1 MTFTTTE
8 EIGIVLEGG
17 THDTVK
23 ALIRLDH
30 DIKIGEILLIE
41 DKEGNNG
48 LAQVEKYEYINEF
61 YTNDSPLIHTLMN
74 SRAVID
80 LLKSKTVILSTLKVI
95 RSDKARVSL
104 PGNLVKKLPN
114 NAEEYL
120 YGEKLKDPR
129 YIKYGKLVNTEIPLL
144 LNINSLPMHMGI
156 FGETGSGKSYDMRYL
171 IYLFSNIRVNGEC
184 TAIPMIVIDA
194 NGDYTD
200 LATDVVKRAKLLE
213 CRKEVVRYTFTEMKE
228 HFYMDLNVFSTSDL
242 SYMIISSKYMDSTT
256 QASLQLNLLELTL
269 NELYNEGY
277 DFNVMLGSKEGVKI
291 LEGKLEDIVS
301 NRKDTLGYTV
311 NTKRAVLNAI
321 HSFVNKVERF
331 KLISSSYSQKSFNED
346 TLEEIFRSRALAI
359 IDFSASGAPGMD
371 IATKQMVVGYI
382 ARLLYNYLV
391 KRKMNGENRFIAFVI
406 EEAQNYIPSSYYP
419 INAYITKDILATIA
433 TQGRKFG
440 ASLIL
445 ISQRPAFVDKV
456 VLSMLNSFIFHRIY
470 HEDVEYIRSVAG
482 GLSDYIARELVNL
495 PRGQAVVTG
504 LINPLEIPAR
514 VVIPFDKL
522 LESSIGSEGD
532 IISVLS
538 GGGGDAM

>member
-41 DKEGNNG
+41 DKEGNIG

-291 LEGKLEDIVS
+291 LEGKLEEIVS

-331 KLISSSYSQKSFNED
+331 KLISTSYSQKSFNED
-346 TLEEIFRSRALAI
+346 TLEEIFRSRALTI
-359 IDFSASGAPGMD
+359 IDFSATGAPGMD
-371 IATKQMVVGYI
+371 IVTKQMVVGYI

-470 HEDVEYIRSVAG
+470 HEDVEYIRSVAS